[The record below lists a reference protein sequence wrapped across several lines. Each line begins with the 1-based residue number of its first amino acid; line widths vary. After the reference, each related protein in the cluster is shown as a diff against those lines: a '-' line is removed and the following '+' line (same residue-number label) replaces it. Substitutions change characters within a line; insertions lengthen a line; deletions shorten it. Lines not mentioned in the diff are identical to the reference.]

1 MKTSIVKRSV
11 ILNDHKT
18 SVSLEDPF
26 WDAMNEIAGLKGVT
40 LTELVAQIDA
50 DREHSNLSSA
60 IRVFVLDHFRS
71 RASVGETL
79 IPAAN
84 ATA

>member
-1 MKTSIVKRSV
+1 MKASVVKRSIV
-11 ILNDHKT
+11 LGGHKT

-26 WDAMNEIAGLKGVT
+26 WTAMKEIAGLKEMTLAGLVT
-40 LTELVAQIDA
+40 QMDA

-60 IRVFVLDHFRS
+60 IHVFVPDHFRS

-79 IPAAN
+79 IPEAN
-84 ATA
+84 AAA

>member
-26 WDAMNEIAGLKGVT
+26 WDAMKEIAGLKGVT

-71 RASVGETL
+71 RASVGKTR
-79 IPAAN
+79 IPEAN
-84 ATA
+84 AAA

>member
-26 WDAMNEIAGLKGVT
+26 WDAMKEIAGLKGVT

-71 RASVGETL
+71 RASVGKTRFPE
-79 IPAAN
+79 AN
-84 ATA
+84 AAA